1 MGYGFAGEAAGEGL
15 KGECLMSTIRYLMY
29 AFVFDHLLGKAWLM
43 LG

>member
-15 KGECLMSTIRYLMY
+15 KVECLMSTIRYLMY
-29 AFVFDHLLGKAWLM
+29 AFVFDRLLRKAWTM